1 MQLPAAATYLAKIRG
16 HRRHHLGVA
25 QKHPAIF
32 VLLPPSPGVRD
43 SAQRNDVARKVA
55 ENGRFSSIGVW
66 LHPFINRILKREN

>member
-32 VLLPPSPGVRD
+32 VYFRLLPQCVIRRGEMMW
-43 SAQRNDVARKVA
+43 QEK
-55 ENGRFSSIGVW
+55 
-66 LHPFINRILKREN
+66 